1 MIKTLG
7 FGWDSAV
14 RPLQYLML
22 AGLLA
27 MGFGFDLGRTFANQ
41 QVLSNYFILEGHE
54 ADVILGTDILGAIL
68 GLFLG
73 GWLVYGSGRKICL
86 LSGSAAGMAG
96 SAAALFAPNL
106 SIMLCAQ
113 FVTGFAAGLFTLSLL
128 LYAAE
133 ITLPKNRGLGCSMG
147 MTCFAAGALIGVLTC
162 DIGPA
167 RGSTALSLV
176 IIFISLGVLIAAA
189 FKLPES
195 PRYLSSI
202 GQPDSALNVLFKLRG
217 NMGLSARELAGI
229 NECYRQEQRGSQFF
243 LQSAPFRRVFWVLLG
258 LTLLLQA
265 SGFSAM
271 LFALD
276 DLFAV
281 GRYLNYYQSSGFT
294 YGLLKAAFA
303 VAFFGFITAALM
315 IDRLGRRTLL
325 FAAACLLA
333 FALLVLAFSSFAG
346 RMLITPLL
354 LTLGVLSYIYASVI
368 CFSVLIGCLM
378 PELCPGR
385 GREFAA
391 AAILLCQAVAALFA
405 LQSYTQLVRVLGYS
419 GLFCCFLLAALLFCL
434 LIWHYVPNTA
444 QASLEG
450 IENRLLEGERLRNL
464 GRVRD

>member
-147 MTCFAAGALIGVLTC
+147 MTCFAAGALIG
-162 DIGPA
+162 
-167 RGSTALSLV
+167 
-176 IIFISLGVLIAAA
+176 AA
-189 FKLPES
+189 S
-195 PRYLSSI
+195 
-202 GQPDSALNVLFKLRG
+202 
-217 NMGLSARELAGI
+217 
-229 NECYRQEQRGSQFF
+229 
-243 LQSAPFRRVFWVLLG
+243 
-258 LTLLLQA
+258 
-265 SGFSAM
+265 
-271 LFALD
+271 
-276 DLFAV
+276 
-281 GRYLNYYQSSGFT
+281 QSSGRLRA
-294 YGLLKAAFA
+294 GLESAKKSIQTNQTLAAVSTRRERFF
-303 VAFFGFITAALM
+303 VANRDCVEPSPVYLP
-315 IDRLGRRTLL
+315 
-325 FAAACLLA
+325 
-333 FALLVLAFSSFAG
+333 V
-346 RMLITPLL
+346 
-354 LTLGVLSYIYASVI
+354 
-368 CFSVLIGCLM
+368 SVL
-378 PELCPGR
+378 
-385 GREFAA
+385 
-391 AAILLCQAVAALFA
+391 
-405 LQSYTQLVRVLGYS
+405 
-419 GLFCCFLLAALLFCL
+419 
-434 LIWHYVPNTA
+434 
-444 QASLEG
+444 
-450 IENRLLEGERLRNL
+450 
-464 GRVRD
+464 